1 MNNELSSAFEAG
13 SGVTP
18 ESMKLVILCICAALM
33 FLVAMWL
40 VSRIL
45 QDYRSRDIDAAEA
58 LHGIAYI
65 AVPLVLLVALLAWI

>member
-1 MNNELSSAFEAG
+1 MTNELSSAFEAG

-18 ESMKLVILCICAALM
+18 GSMKLVILCICAALM

-45 QDYRSRDIDAAEA
+45 QDYRNRDIEAAEA

-65 AVPLVLLVALLAWI
+65 AVPLVLLMALLAWI

>member
-18 ESMKLVILCICAALM
+18 ESMKLVILSICAALM